1 MSRSHGA
8 SQRTPHHGAP
18 QDSGDA
24 QKLVQ
29 SAVKTIELN
38 ERQVPTRAKAGW
50 VLLGDFFVNRY
61 GSSMTGE
68 LGNLCEDF
76 LRLLLLIFLGVLM
89 WDPQVTMA
97 LYGFQY

>member
-1 MSRSHGA
+1 MKSQRPWRHGA
-8 SQRTPHHGAP
+8 F

-38 ERQVPTRAKAGW
+38 ERQVPTRSKAGW
-50 VLLGDFFVNRY
+50 VLLGDFFFTN

-76 LRLLLLIFLGVLM
+76 LRLLLLIFSGVLM
-89 WDPQVTMA
+89 WNLQVTMA

>member
-1 MSRSHGA
+1 MK
-8 SQRTPHHGAP
+8 SQRNP

-38 ERQVPTRAKAGW
+38 ERQVETAW
-50 VLLGDFFVNRY
+50 N
-61 GSSMTGE
+61 GSSVTFLYQWIHHWGIS
-68 LGNLCEDF
+68 EDF
-76 LRLLLLIFLGVLM
+76 LRLLLLIFWGVLM